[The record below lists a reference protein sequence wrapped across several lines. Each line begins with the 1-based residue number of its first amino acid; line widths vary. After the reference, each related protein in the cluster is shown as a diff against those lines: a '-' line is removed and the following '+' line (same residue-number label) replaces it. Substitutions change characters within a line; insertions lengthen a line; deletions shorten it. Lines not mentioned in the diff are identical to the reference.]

1 MKETNYLNKIFTIP
15 YLDSIQHSKHF
26 QSVISDKNISLPT
39 TYKSIISNL
48 YQELKFNHRNE
59 YFYKNELLNSLLIQ
73 NGKISTCSA
82 LTELPVANS
91 KTDMI
96 FVNENDVGI
105 VYEIKTELDT
115 LNRLESQIQ
124 DYYKA
129 FPYIYVVTSSNHL
142 RQLEQVLEETNVGII
157 ELTVDNAF
165 VCRKEAAYNA
175 SSLSHDVLFRILRK
189 KEFESIVL
197 KYFGK
202 LPDVSDFVYYRT
214 CLGLLENLDIALFQ
228 KEVMSCLKKRNL
240 IRDVGS
246 FTNNVPYELSFYGYF
261 SKKYRN
267 KWNMLGKF
275 LDTEITSSECET
287 SCTLN
292 DLCYTFVDE
301 GSHGLQT
308 DEPLL

>member
-1 MKETNYLNKIFTIP
+1 MKETNYLNKVFTVP

-26 QSVISDKNISLPT
+26 RSVLSDKNISLPA
-39 TYKSIISNL
+39 TYKSVISDL
-48 YQELKFNHRNE
+48 YQELKLNHRNE

-73 NGKISTCSA
+73 NGKISFCSA

-96 FVNENDVGI
+96 FIDENNVGT

-129 FPYIYVVTSSNHL
+129 FSYIYVVTSANHL
-142 RQLEQVLEETNVGII
+142 HQLEQVLEGTNVGII
-157 ELTVDNAF
+157 ELTSNNEF
-165 VCRKEAAYNA
+165 VHRKEATCNTA
-175 SSLSHDVLFRILRK
+175 SLSHDVLFRILRK

-202 LPDVSDFVYYRT
+202 LPDVSDFVYYGI
-214 CLGLLENLDIALFQ
+214 CLELLENLDIVLFQ
-228 KEVMSCLKKRNL
+228 KEVMSCLRKRNL
-240 IRDVGS
+240 IQDVES
-246 FTNNVPYELSFYGYF
+246 FTDNVPYELSFYGYF

-267 KWNMLGKF
+267 KWDMLGNF
-275 LDTEITSSECET
+275 LDTKITEH
-287 SCTLN
+287 N
-292 DLCYTFVDE
+292 YFKNAN
-301 GSHGLQT
+301 SHGPQA
-308 DEPLL
+308 DEFLL

>member
-1 MKETNYLNKIFTIP
+1 MKNINYLNKIFTIP
-15 YLDSIQHSKHF
+15 YLDSIQYSKHF
-26 QSVISDKNISLPT
+26 QSILSDKNISLPT
-39 TYKSIISNL
+39 TYKSVITDF
-48 YQELKFNHRNE
+48 YQELMHTHRNE

-73 NGKISTCSA
+73 NGKISSCSA
-82 LTELPVANS
+82 LTELPVADS

-96 FVNENDVGI
+96 FVDENDVGT

-142 RQLEQVLEETNVGII
+142 KQLENVLEGTDVGII
-157 ELTVDNAF
+157 ELTNDREF
-165 VCRKEAAYNA
+165 IHQKEVIYSAED
-175 SSLSHDVLFRILRK
+175 LSHDVLFRILRK

-202 LPDVSDFVYYRT
+202 LPNVSDFVYYKT
-214 CLGLLENLDIALFQ
+214 CFGLLENLDIVLFQ
-228 KEVMSCLKKRNL
+228 KEVMSCLRKRNL
-240 IRDVGS
+240 VQNAES

-267 KWNMLGKF
+267 KWDVLGNF
-275 LDTEITSSECET
+275 LDTEIINQKQE
-287 SCTLN
+287 LN
-292 DLCYTFVDE
+292 DDGNQRPQIDE
-301 GSHGLQT
+301 
-308 DEPLL
+308 LLL

>member
-26 QSVISDKNISLPT
+26 QSVLSDKNISLPT
-39 TYKSIISNL
+39 TYKSVITDF
-48 YQELKFNHRNE
+48 YQELKLNHRNE

-73 NGKISTCSA
+73 NGKISSCSA
-82 LTELPVANS
+82 LTELPVADS

-96 FVNENDVGI
+96 FVDENDVGT

-115 LNRLESQIQ
+115 LNRLESQIH

-142 RQLEQVLEETNVGII
+142 NQLEQVLEGTNVGII
-157 ELTVDNAF
+157 ELTNDNEF
-165 VCRKEAAYNA
+165 VHRKEAAYNA
-175 SSLSHDVLFRILRK
+175 NSLSHDVLFRILRK

-202 LPDVSDFVYYRT
+202 LPDVSDFMYYGT
-214 CLGLLENLDIALFQ
+214 CFELLENLDIVLFQ
-228 KEVMSCLKKRNL
+228 KEVMSYLRKRNL
-240 IRDVGS
+240 VRNVES
-246 FTNNVPYELSFYGYF
+246 FTDNVPYELSFYGYF

-267 KWNMLGKF
+267 KWDMLGNF
-275 LDTEITSSECET
+275 LDTEIVNQKQE
-287 SCTLN
+287 LN
-292 DLCYTFVDE
+292 DDRNQRSQIDE
-301 GSHGLQT
+301 
-308 DEPLL
+308 LLL

>member
-15 YLDSIQHSKHF
+15 YLDSIQRSKHF
-26 QSVISDKNISLPT
+26 QSVLSDKNISLPT
-39 TYKSIISNL
+39 TYKSVISML
-48 YQELKFNHRNE
+48 YQELKTKHRNE

-73 NGKISTCSA
+73 NGKISFCSA

-96 FVNENDVGI
+96 FIDKNNVGT

-129 FPYIYVVTSSNHL
+129 FSYIYVVASANHL
-142 RQLEQVLEETNVGII
+142 HQLEQVLEGTNVGII
-157 ELTVDNAF
+157 ELTSNNEF
-165 VCRKEAAYNA
+165 VHRKEAAYNTA
-175 SSLSHDVLFRILRK
+175 GLSHDVLFRILRK

-202 LPDVSDFVYYRT
+202 LPDVSDFVYYGT
-214 CLGLLENLDIALFQ
+214 CLELLENLDIVLFQ
-228 KEVMSCLKKRNL
+228 KEVMSCLRKRNL
-240 IRDVGS
+240 VRDAES
-246 FTNNVPYELSFYGYF
+246 LTDNVPYELSFYGYF

-267 KWNMLGKF
+267 KWDMLGNF
-275 LDTEITSSECET
+275 LDTKITEH
-287 SCTLN
+287 N
-292 DLCYTFVDE
+292 YFKNAN
-301 GSHGLQT
+301 SHGPQA
-308 DEPLL
+308 DEFLL

>member
-15 YLDSIQHSKHF
+15 YLDSIQHSEHF
-26 QSVISDKNISLPT
+26 RSVLSDKNISLLR
-39 TYKSIISNL
+39 TYKSAITDF
-48 YQELKFNHRNE
+48 YQELKLNHRNE
-59 YFYKNELLNSLLIQ
+59 YFYKNVLLNSLLIQ
-73 NGKISTCSA
+73 NGKISSCSA
-82 LTELPVANS
+82 LTELPVADS

-96 FVNENDVGI
+96 FIDENDVGT

-129 FPYIYVVTSSNHL
+129 FPYIYVVTSSSHL
-142 RQLEQVLEETNVGII
+142 QQLEQVLEGTNVGII
-157 ELTVDNAF
+157 ELTNDNEF
-165 VCRKEAAYNA
+165 VYRKEAAYNA
-175 SSLSHDVLFRILRK
+175 NSLSHDVLFRILRK

-202 LPDVSDFVYYRT
+202 LPDVSDFVYYGT
-214 CLGLLENLDIALFQ
+214 CLELLKNLDIVLFQ
-228 KEVMSCLKKRNL
+228 KEIVSCLRKRNL
-240 IRDVGS
+240 VRDAKS

-267 KWNMLGKF
+267 KWDMLGSF
-275 LDTEITSSECET
+275 LDTEITGHDYFRDT
-287 SCTLN
+287 
-292 DLCYTFVDE
+292 D
-301 GSHGLQT
+301 SHGLQI

>member
-1 MKETNYLNKIFTIP
+1 MKETNYLNKVFTVP

-26 QSVISDKNISLPT
+26 QSVLSDKNISLPT
-39 TYKSIISNL
+39 TYKSVITDF
-48 YQELKFNHRNE
+48 YQELMHTHRNE
-59 YFYKNELLNSLLIQ
+59 FFYKNESLNSLLIQ
-73 NGKISTCSA
+73 NGKISSCSA
-82 LTELPVANS
+82 LTEFPVADS

-96 FVNENDVGI
+96 FVDENDVGI

-129 FPYIYVVTSSNHL
+129 FPYIYVVTSSSHL
-142 RQLEQVLEETNVGII
+142 QQLEQILEGTNAGII
-157 ELTVDNAF
+157 ELTSDNEF
-165 VCRKEAAYNA
+165 VYRKEAAYNA

-202 LPDVSDFVYYRT
+202 LPDVSDFVYYET
-214 CLGLLENLDIALFQ
+214 CLELLKNLDIVLFQ
-228 KEVMSCLKKRNL
+228 KETMSCLRKRNL
-240 IRDVGS
+240 VRDVES
-246 FTNNVPYELSFYGYF
+246 FTDNVPYELSFYGYF

-267 KWNMLGKF
+267 KWDVLGNF
-275 LDTEITSSECET
+275 LDTEITEHDYFRDT
-287 SCTLN
+287 
-292 DLCYTFVDE
+292 D
-301 GSHGLQT
+301 GHGLQI

>member
-15 YLDSIQHSKHF
+15 YLDSIQHSRHF
-26 QSVISDKNISLPT
+26 QSVLYDKNISLPT
-39 TYKSIISNL
+39 TYKSVISDL
-48 YQELKFNHRNE
+48 YQELKLNHRNE

-73 NGKISTCSA
+73 NRKISSCSA

-96 FVNENDVGI
+96 FVDENDVGT

-129 FPYIYVVTSSNHL
+129 FSYMHIVTSSSHL
-142 RQLEQVLEETNVGII
+142 QQLEQVLEGTNVGII
-157 ELTVDNAF
+157 ELTDDRKFAH
-165 VCRKEAAYNA
+165 RKEAICNTNN
-175 SSLSHDVLFRILRK
+175 LSHDVLFRILRK

-202 LPDVSDFVYYRT
+202 LPDVSDFVYYGT
-214 CLGLLENLDIALFQ
+214 CLELLKNLDIVLFQ
-228 KEVMSCLKKRNL
+228 KEVMSCLRKRNL
-240 IRDVGS
+240 VQNAES

-267 KWNMLGKF
+267 KWDMLGYF
-275 LDTEITSSECET
+275 LDTKIIAKKQE
-287 SCTLN
+287 LN
-292 DLCYTFVDE
+292 EDGNQIPQIDE
-301 GSHGLQT
+301 
-308 DEPLL
+308 LLL

>member
-15 YLDSIQHSKHF
+15 YLDSIQYSEHF
-26 QSVISDKNISLPT
+26 QSVLSNKNISLPT
-39 TYKSIISNL
+39 TYKSVIADL
-48 YQELKFNHRNE
+48 YQELQANHRNE

-73 NGKISTCSA
+73 NGKISSCSA
-82 LTELPVANS
+82 LTELPVADS

-96 FVNENDVGI
+96 FVDENDVGT

-142 RQLEQVLEETNVGII
+142 HQLEQVLKETSVGII
-157 ELTVDNAF
+157 ELTNDNKF
-165 VCRKEAAYNA
+165 VYRKEATCDITN
-175 SSLSHDVLFRILRK
+175 LSHDVLFRILRK

-202 LPDVSDFVYYRT
+202 LPDVSDFVYYGT
-214 CLGLLENLDIALFQ
+214 CLELLENLDIILFQ
-228 KEVMSCLKKRNL
+228 KEVMSCLRKRNL
-240 IRDVGS
+240 VRNVES

-267 KWNMLGKF
+267 KWDMLGRF
-275 LDTEITSSECET
+275 LDTEIVNQKQE
-287 SCTLN
+287 LN
-292 DLCYTFVDE
+292 NNGNQRPQIDE
-301 GSHGLQT
+301 
-308 DEPLL
+308 LLL